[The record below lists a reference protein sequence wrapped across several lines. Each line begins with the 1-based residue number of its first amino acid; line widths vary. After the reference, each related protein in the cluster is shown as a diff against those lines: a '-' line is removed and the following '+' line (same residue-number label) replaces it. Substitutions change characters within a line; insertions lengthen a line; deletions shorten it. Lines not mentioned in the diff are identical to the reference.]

1 VQFIGSGM
9 ASDTMAGGVMG
20 AGGVKGPSTGGV
32 GAPGI
37 DRPGQPGRTEGAINL
52 AAVESGR
59 RTLRAE
65 ASGLEQLAQSIG
77 AEFARAVDLLAGI
90 SGRVVVTGMG
100 KSGHIARK
108 MAATFASTGTPA
120 MFVHP
125 AEASHGDLGM
135 VTSVDAVLALSNS
148 GETAELRDLLLYAKR
163 FGNPVVAMVGR
174 VRSSL
179 GEAADVQLLLPQ
191 LVEACPMGLAPT
203 TSTTAMLALGD
214 ALAVALL
221 ERKGF
226 TASDFAVF
234 HPGGK
239 LGSQLMRVEELMHA
253 GDDLP
258 LVRPDATM
266 RETILEMTKKRLGCV
281 GVAEPDGRLVGIITD
296 GDLRRR
302 MSHDI
307 LDRRAHEIMTPSPRT
322 IDRRALAVEAVAA
335 MNAGERPITV
345 LFVIDGDQPVGALHL
360 HDCLRAG
367 IA

>member
-1 VQFIGSGM
+1 MKST
-9 ASDTMAGGVMG
+9 AA
-20 AGGVKGPSTGGV
+20 KGTTETLLV
-32 GAPGI
+32 GQSRAA
-37 DRPGQPGRTEGAINL
+37 GAINL

-59 RTLRAE
+59 RTIRAE
-65 ASGLEQLAQSIG
+65 AMALEQLAAAIG
-77 AEFARAVDLLAGI
+77 TDFAQAVDLLAGVA
-90 SGRVVVTGMG
+90 GRVVVTGMG
-100 KSGHIARK
+100 KSGHVARK
-108 MAATFASTGTPA
+108 IAATLASTGTPA
-120 MFVHP
+120 LFVHP

-135 VTSVDAVLALSNS
+135 VTGSDAILALSNS
-148 GETAELRDLLLYAKR
+148 GETPELRDLLLYAKR
-163 FGNPVVAMVGR
+163 FGNPLVAMVGR
-174 VRSSL
+174 DRSTL
-179 GEAADVQLLLPQ
+179 GDAADVVLSLPA
-191 LVEACPMGLAPT
+191 LAEACPMGLAPT

-239 LGSQLMRVEELMHA
+239 LGSRLLRVEQLMHA

-258 LVRPDATM
+258 LVRPEATM
-266 RETILEMTKKRLGCV
+266 RDAVLEMTKKRLGCV
-281 GVAEPDGRLVGIITD
+281 GVTDATGRLVGIVTD

-302 MSHDI
+302 MAHDI
-307 LDRRAHEIMTPSPRT
+307 LEHRVSEVMTKAPRT

-335 MNAGERPITV
+335 MNGGERPITV
-345 LFVIDGDQPVGALHL
+345 LFVVDGERPVGALHL